1 MTRRVIQCLTLFAS
15 LIGAKSASAFDPA
28 IDALLPRV
36 VKLYG
41 LKAGAQAGYGTGVL
55 ISADGLILT
64 VNSLLIDARQVRVV
78 TADGVNREATIVRRD
93 NQRQLA
99 LLKLAPGGSDTTTAP
114 MPYFDLDC
122 GGETP
127 SSLRPGDWI
136 IVAGN
141 PFKVADGAE
150 PVSLAH
156 GVFSARTRLDAR
168 RAAKDFPYH
177 GDVLII
183 DAVTSNPG
191 AAGSAVVDL
200 DARFVGLIG
209 REVTSNLTHT
219 HLNYAIPRDVLC
231 EFINEA
237 LNPAP
242 KPRDGKLSDESKKL
256 DTVDWG
262 IRLTR
267 KGYRELP
274 AMVERV
280 RKGSPAETAGV
291 RQDDL
296 ILSVNGANVS
306 NPDEVDKRL
315 ALLRPGEALDLVIRR
330 GRAIQS
336 IRLEPEKP
344 K

>member
-1 MTRRVIQCLTLFAS
+1 VIRRAS
-15 LIGAKSASAFDPA
+15 YIAVVLLATATPSRAFDPA
-28 IDALLPRV
+28 IEALLPRV

-55 ISADGLILT
+55 ISPEGLILT
-64 VNSLLIDARQVRVV
+64 VNSLLIDARRIRVI
-78 TADGVNREATIVRRD
+78 TADGVTREAEIVRRD
-93 NQRQLA
+93 NRRQLA
-99 LLKLAPGGSDTTTAP
+99 LLKLVSQDNDKTTAP
-114 MPYFDLDC
+114 PPCFDLAC
-122 GGETP
+122 GGEAP
-127 SSLRPGDWI
+127 PAIRPGDWVV
-136 IVAGN
+136 VAGN
-141 PFKVADGAE
+141 PFKVAEGAE
-150 PVSLAH
+150 SASLAH

-168 RAAKDFPYH
+168 RAAKEFPYH
-177 GDVLII
+177 GDVLIL

-191 AAGSAVVDL
+191 APGSAVVDL

-219 HLNYAIPRDVLC
+219 HLNYAVPRDVLC
-231 EFINEA
+231 EFIGEA
-237 LNPAP
+237 LNPASRL
-242 KPRDGKLSDESKKL
+242 RDGDLSDEEKQPQ
-256 DTVDWG
+256 TVDWG

-280 RKGSPAETAGV
+280 RKGSLAESAGV

-296 ILSVNGANVS
+296 ILSVNGMNVS
-306 NPDEVDKRL
+306 NPDDVDKRL
-315 ALLRPGEALDLVIRR
+315 SLLRPGEALDLVIRR

-336 IRLEPEKP
+336 IHIQPEKP